1 MTIIEYGSQDYMELK
16 SHVVAGILL
25 TQVWRPN
32 GNVGIVSGGKKR
44 EGDRTNDDEPRIFKR
59 YSRYRL
65 LLSLSL
71 SLRLSVRM
79 IYM

>member
-1 MTIIEYGSQDYMELK
+1 MKCMTIIEYGSQDYMELK

-44 EGDRTNDDEPRIFKR
+44 EGDRTNDDDGDEPRIFKR

-65 LLSLSL
+65 LLSP
-71 SLRLSVRM
+71 SVSV
-79 IYM
+79 